1 MQENRKFFFINGG
14 SYGFTS
20 VTEIKKEIPV
30 VSSSLSY
37 IKQTILKYHPD
48 IYTHTHTQTGIQT
61 SKGLQTCL
69 ENIRRKQDA

>member
-30 VSSSLSY
+30 VSSSFLHKTNNPEIPSR
-37 IKQTILKYHPD
+37 
-48 IYTHTHTQTGIQT
+48 YTHTHTHTGIQT